1 MWAYELFINNESY
14 RMDAFIGEI
23 ILVAFGYA
31 PVGWALCAG
40 QLLSIN
46 EYQALFTLLGTRYG
60 GDGINNFRLP
70 NISAP
75 TNMNYIICIYGLY
88 PSQS

>member
-1 MWAYELFINNESY
+1 ME
-14 RMDAFIGEI
+14 AFVGEI

-31 PVGWALCAG
+31 PVGWAICAG
-40 QLLSIN
+40 QLLPIN
-46 EYQALFTLLGTRYG
+46 EHRSLFQLLGTRYG
-60 GDGINNFRLP
+60 GDGISNFRLP

-75 TNMNYIICIYGLY
+75 TNMNYIICIYGSY